1 MFTRIAQSVL
11 YLSCLNSARKF
22 RNGRFSLEKVQRE
35 KLTELLK
42 QIKTDQPINSW
53 EEFAAIYP
61 VTRYADWHEPITQQ
75 RQQEKS
81 LIDSP
86 LVRYQPTS
94 GSSEKLKL
102 IPYTQRFL
110 GELDAAIS
118 PWLAS
123 LYRNYPNI
131 KNGVHY
137 WSVSWLPQN
146 QLEDFKGNL
155 NDDSELLGGIK
166 RFVTHYSQAV
176 SSDVALAASPEDSL
190 FATLCYLAATEDL
203 TVLSVWSP
211 TFALQ
216 LLTLLPQQAYEIAAV
231 LGTGSWGARQPSL
244 QRLTAPQAP
253 ERAKLLIEHADQ
265 SGQAIAQA
273 LWPKLALISAWDTAD
288 AARWAKQLQELL
300 PNVAFEGKG
309 LWATEGVV
317 TIPVDGQYPL
327 AYRSH
332 VYEFERIS
340 TGEVVPPWQL
350 KDGDEVS
357 PIISCGNGILRYAMD
372 DRLKVTGFMGE
383 VPCFTFLGRRK
394 GVDLVGEKMSPEAA
408 RQALNEIEK
417 EFNLSAVSLLALDSK
432 VAGQSSY
439 LALFSQPESLSPELL
454 EQVNARL
461 ENVLKEHF
469 HYALARELQQLRP
482 ATALVVAD
490 GWKTYQELAMA
501 SGMIEGNIKPE
512 ALRKMDKDIFVRFF
526 NADQSTKLEVA

>member
-11 YLSCLNSARKF
+11 YFSCLNSARKF
-22 RNGRFSLEKVQRE
+22 HNGRFNLEKIQRK
-35 KLTELLK
+35 KLKELIK
-42 QIKTDQPINSW
+42 QIKNEQPVNSW
-53 EEFAAIYP
+53 EEFAAVYP
-61 VTRYADWHEPITQQ
+61 VTRYADWHKSITQQ
-75 RQQEKS
+75 RQQSKS

-102 IPYTQRFL
+102 IPYTKKFL
-110 GELDAAIS
+110 DELDSAIS

-123 LYRNYPNI
+123 LYRNYPSI
-131 KNGVHY
+131 KDGVHY

-166 RFVTHYSQAV
+166 RFVTNYSQAV
-176 SSDVALAASPEDSL
+176 SSEVALAANPEDSL

-216 LLTLLPQQAYEIAAV
+216 LLTLLPQQAHEIAVV
-231 LGTGSWGARQPSL
+231 LSTGKWGVRQPSL

-253 ERAKLLIEHADQ
+253 ERAKLLLQHATQ
-265 SGQAIAQA
+265 PGQNIAQA

-288 AARWAKQLQELL
+288 AARWAKHLQELL

-317 TIPVDGQYPL
+317 TIPVNGQYPL

-340 TGEVVPPWQL
+340 TGAVIPPWQL
-350 KDGDEVS
+350 EDGDEVS

-372 DRLKVTGFMGE
+372 DLLKVTGFMGE

-408 RQALNEIEK
+408 RQALNTIEK
-417 EFNLSAVSLLALDSK
+417 EFSLSAVSLLALDSR
-432 VAGQSSY
+432 VVGQSSY
-439 LALFSQPESLSPELL
+439 LALFSKQESISPDIL
-454 EQVNARL
+454 ERVNSRL
-461 ENVLKEHF
+461 ENILKEHF

-482 ATALVVAD
+482 ATVLVIKD
-490 GWKTYQELAMA
+490 GWKVYQELAIA

-512 ALRKMDKDIFVRFF
+512 ALRKIDKDIFMRIFS
-526 NADQSTKLEVA
+526 ARPEVA